1 MPTMPTDSEFI
12 TIAKYALY
20 QHLDA
25 GYMLTAFLSGVICT
39 ALSIVCYLWLPWA
52 PLAVFPLVIFT
63 VYYTLHQPYEYYKQ
77 LRAEFRPI
85 VKRTENNI
93 TFIWVPT
100 RADPTKCTKYYVV
113 HYDDGEVCRVTTEDP
128 LEYLSR

>member
-1 MPTMPTDSEFI
+1 MQEFEE
-12 TIAKYALY
+12 TAKYALY
-20 QHLDA
+20 QQLDA
-25 GYMLTAFLSGVICT
+25 DCMVTAFLSGLVCA
-39 ALSIVCYLWLPWA
+39 ALSLLCSPWFPWA
-52 PLAVFPLVIFT
+52 PLAVLPLVT
-63 VYYTLHQPYEYYKQ
+63 YPVYYILHQPYEYYKQ

-128 LEYLSR
+128 LEYLSW